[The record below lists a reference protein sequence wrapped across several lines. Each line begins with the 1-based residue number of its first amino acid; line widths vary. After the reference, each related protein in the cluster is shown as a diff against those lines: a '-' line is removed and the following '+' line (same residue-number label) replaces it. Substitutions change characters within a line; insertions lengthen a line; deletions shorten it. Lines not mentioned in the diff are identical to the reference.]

1 MLINML
7 LLLACLLAI
16 ISLVQAVA
24 ARLVLPEASMLCLVG
39 IGMAALYAWLS
50 ASAPHEQRLFFD
62 PIIAPTLPAQAYLW
76 IFLPPL
82 LFQAALAVDVRELL
96 VDVAPVLL
104 LAVVAVFVSTAVVG
118 LAVAWLGA
126 GGLAAGLL
134 LGAVIATT
142 DPSAVIAIFERVG
155 APARLTRLIEGESL
169 LNDAAAIAISTV
181 LVAYLTGDAATA
193 TPLAGLKQ
201 LAWTFLGGLVFGGLA
216 GRLGVGCFPFMG
228 ARGKAEIALSLAL
241 PYPVYLVAD
250 HYLGVSGVVAVVAA
264 GLVVSGMAPTRL
276 PPVLWGHMRI
286 VWDQAAAIAGAAV
299 YLLAALR
306 IPYLLEG
313 ATLRDLLVL
322 PIVVLA
328 ALGAR
333 MMVLFGLFPLL
344 SRYKLAEPI
353 SSAYKLA
360 ITWGGLRGAVTL
372 VLALGIAESAQLPAE
387 TRHFIAILA
396 TGFVLFSLFVNGS
409 TLSKV
414 IQMLGLSRLSPQD
427 EALQQQALRLSAEEV
442 GRAVQA
448 AAAAFRIDAK
458 VADAVSAEYR
468 RDMDLSAAALDPD
481 SAISERDRLSI
492 GLVALA
498 AKEHDL
504 ITQYGEGVLTVANLD
519 AMMRNASLMR
529 DAARSEGRLG
539 YNRAARRIL
548 ATTWVDRLVHWLHER
563 LHIDYPLIYRLSNR
577 FELLVC
583 RRAVLEQLRNYVRQS
598 MVPLLGSRMGDV
610 LQNVLQTRIDSANA
624 ALTELRTHYGQY
636 TAVLERRLLVLYAL
650 RDGREQMERMMAE
663 HSISK
668 EVYDWVMREIDQ
680 AWKKG
685 IRRPRLHGHHGGPSR
700 S

>member
-1 MLINML
+1 MLINLL

-39 IGMAALYAWLS
+39 IGMAGLYAWLT

-62 PIIAPTLPAQAYLW
+62 PIIAPALPAQAYLW

-96 VDVAPVLL
+96 DDVAPVLL

-155 APARLTRLIEGESL
+155 APARLTRLVEGESL

-216 GRLGVGCFPFMG
+216 GRLGVGCFPFM
-228 ARGKAEIALSLAL
+228 
-241 PYPVYLVAD
+241 
-250 HYLGVSGVVAVVAA
+250 
-264 GLVVSGMAPTRL
+264 
-276 PPVLWGHMRI
+276 
-286 VWDQAAAIAGAAV
+286 
-299 YLLAALR
+299 
-306 IPYLLEG
+306 
-313 ATLRDLLVL
+313 
-322 PIVVLA
+322 
-328 ALGAR
+328 GAR

-468 RDMDLSAAALDPD
+468 RDMDLSAAALDLD

-548 ATTWVDRLVHWLHER
+548 ATTWVDRLVRWLHER

-577 FELLVC
+577 FELLMC

-650 RDGREQMERMMAE
+650 RDGREQMECMMAE

-685 IRRPRLHGHHGGPSR
+685 IRRPRLHGHHGGPAR